1 MARRTMDEA
10 PSHAGRLPSRPGVR
24 ASERAQDGG
33 HTFRGSTWRTWLRV
47 EDERRAFERYCAIRE
62 REREYLA
69 DVGAISEPVLA
80 TPLPIE

>member
-1 MARRTMDEA
+1 MAA
-10 PSHAGRLPSRPGVR
+10 
-24 ASERAQDGG
+24 

-69 DVGAISEPVLA
+69 DVAVPTEPVLA
-80 TPLPIE
+80 APLAIE